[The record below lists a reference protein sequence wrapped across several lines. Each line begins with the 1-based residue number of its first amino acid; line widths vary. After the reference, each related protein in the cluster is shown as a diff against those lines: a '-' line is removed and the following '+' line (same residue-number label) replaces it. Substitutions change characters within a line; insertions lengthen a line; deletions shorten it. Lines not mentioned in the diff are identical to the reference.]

1 MTGDSHDFPKWDLMG
16 TTQLDDKLDHILQ
29 KSGEYCEAIRVRE
42 AGFRPG

>member
-1 MTGDSHDFPKWDLMG
+1 MTGDSHDFPKWELMG

-29 KSGEYCEAIRVRE
+29 KSASIANAIRVRE